1 MVLGKRRRRNTEQSL
16 RLWQSLRP
24 SVSSSVEKVLQ
35 PLVQTRGGRC
45 PVYPCSHMSVARR
58 TLHVGE
64 HVLLKPRLRG
74 DASGRRVSLLF
85 FV

>member
-1 MVLGKRRRRNTEQSL
+1 MILGKRRRKNTEQSL
-16 RLWQSLRP
+16 RLS

-35 PLVQTRGGRC
+35 PLVQPRGGRC
-45 PVYPCSHMSVARR
+45 PVYPCSHTSVARH